1 MLKVYAV
8 LVLAVLS
15 EGLGTTSLQ
24 ASQQFTRFWPSV
36 GVVAGFGASFYLLMI
51 VLKWL
56 PLGVTYAVWSGLG
69 ICLTAFLGWVVFKQA
84 VDMAGLIGMGL
95 IIAGI
100 AVINLF
106 SQTAA
111 H

>member
-1 MLKVYAV
+1 MLKVYLLLVAAV
-8 LVLAVLS
+8 LC

-36 GVVAGFGASFYLLMI
+36 GVVIGFGASFYLLMI
-51 VLKWL
+51 VLKYL
-56 PLGVTYAVWSGLG
+56 PLGVTYAMWSGLG
-69 ICLTAFLGWVVFKQA
+69 ICLTAFLGWA
-84 VDMAGLIGMGL
+84 VYRQGVDLAALTGMGL

-106 SQTAA
+106 SSTGT